1 MNLIYQLA
9 FSARPQEPEPAPVK
23 QLPAFTAENLKE
35 AVVKQARCCSNHLY
49 YAGIELGKKDKPAIE
64 MTSEKSFS
72 FKGEMAGSINSGYR
86 LILDEVKV
94 HATLNEDMSMSVVI
108 HYGATGLSF
117 IGTQDKPLVQSF
129 KIPALKEERNVHTPL
144 VERQVMALENGINEQ
159 VSKIFSMNVIGLG
172 LRFLAEPIEQQN
184 DDRGRP
190 QLKGSTGLRSFQ
202 LTSMI
207 TPAGESEVVLT
218 SNRHKTADQSLSVDG
233 PTIRYLGLNQESKKA
248 QVEIISN
255 DQKNRF
261 AGEVPWGG
269 IGFNVACACG
279 LRDGLDDGHL
289 KYLREVYEKYVSN
302 DPLFQILRGQLG
314 LSHEL
319 ALQKAADMHVRSFNF
334 RSLAELLQDGAEGSD
349 VPPFKVAQSNANYT
363 ALEPL
368 ESSFQT
374 RQPIPSTESE
384 ARRTYRCYES
394 TVTVYPVLTP
404 KNGTGLFGL
413 ELTTEV
419 GLSEN
424 DQGQLDSAR
433 FLRQEIVAIDLRAN
447 SISPTYFDTRERILQ
462 EQLREQITAAT
473 EKAKSWGFLIAG
485 LQLLKKDV
493 NVDLNIA
500 VTYPNEAYDTSHQQL
515 GVELQ
520 TPGSENKKIVFY
532 INRKNP
538 EKPTLDIA
546 ATNEVGSY
554 TAAIPLDAAIISL
567 KSLAQ
572 GDNLPAENPLGITI
586 NSALSTIGVK
596 FNPPV
601 RSTVGTIN

>member
-35 AVVKQARCCSNHLY
+35 AIVRQARCYGNDLY

-129 KIPALKEERNVHTPL
+129 KIPALKEERNAHTAL
-144 VERQVMALENGINEQ
+144 VERQVMALEHGINEQ

-172 LRFLAEPIEQQN
+172 LRFLAEPIEQPNN
-184 DDRGRP
+184 DRERP
-190 QLKGSTGLRSFQ
+190 QRKGSTGLRSFQ
-202 LTSMI
+202 LTSMR
-207 TPAGESEVVLT
+207 TPDGESEVVLT
-218 SNRHKTADQSLSVDG
+218 STRHKTADQSLSVDG

-289 KYLREVYEKYVSN
+289 KYLREVYEKHVSN
-302 DPLFQILRGQLG
+302 DPLFQILRGQLR

-334 RSLAELLQDGAEGSD
+334 RSLARLLQDGAEHAEVES
-349 VPPFKVAQSNANYT
+349 FKVAQCNANYT

-368 ESSFQT
+368 ESSFPT

-384 ARRTYRCYES
+384 ARRTYRSYES

-419 GLSEN
+419 RLSEN
-424 DQGQLDSAR
+424 DQGQLDFAR
-433 FLRQEIVAIDLRAN
+433 FLRQEIVAIDLRAH
-447 SISPTYFDTRERILQ
+447 SISPSRERILQ
-462 EQLREQITAAT
+462 EQLSEQITAAT

-493 NVDLNIA
+493 NVDLSLA

-520 TPGSENKKIVFY
+520 APGSENKKIVFY

-546 ATNEVGSY
+546 ATNAVGSY

-572 GDNLPAENPLGITI
+572 GDNLPAENPLGIAI

-601 RSTVGTIN
+601 RNTVGTIN